1 MALGQREEDTYSRQL
16 EQSVIARDL
25 VIENSKIAKLQDRR
39 LGLIEQIL
47 RFRLRISAEGF
58 ARLRLAYAFKPPQ
71 LGFFG
76 NPGDFG
82 NFLYLL
88 WLLGV

>member
-1 MALGQREEDTYSRQL
+1 M
-16 EQSVIARDL
+16 IARDL
-25 VIENSKIAKLQDRR
+25 VIENCKIADGSCLNRSFAF
-39 LGLIEQIL
+39 GSG
-47 RFRLRISAEGF
+47 FRLKAP